1 MATVFKQNAIPVV
14 SVINGVF
21 GLRAPPDLDSLLW
34 SHSQN
39 AKTYCALID

>member
-14 SVINGVF
+14 SVINDVF
-21 GLRAPPDLDSLLW
+21 GPKAPTDLDSLLW

-39 AKTYCALID
+39 AKTYFALID